1 MSISTKP
8 REENSGRDWLAV
20 HRCLILLKRL
30 SSGPAS
36 REELITEVLR
46 ELGPGAYS
54 AEPKARER
62 AFKRDR
68 ENLRRQF
75 QAELSYSQQHK
86 TYQLTAPSPLTQIKF
101 SKSALE
107 GLRVLIQTFEEGTF
121 AESGVI
127 RAFFDEV
134 VLRLASNERDLL
146 EQGRLPLEIN
156 LQQEV
161 DPGKTSLRVWHT
173 LERAIHEGRRLSFH
187 YLSPQQADRQPRYHE
202 VAAYRI
208 RFRRGHWYLYAC
220 DLFWRNPQGFER
232 HDLTYRHFRLSYIL
246 DDEKLAVLPTRLPPV
261 QRTPPRYI
269 VHYRLLPVLARG
281 SISRHFDEMTIEHLP
296 DGSAEI
302 HAVTDDAWEAVRI
315 LLSYGE
321 NCIVLGGEEVRTQTE
336 NRIRKMA
343 ANYGL

>member
-1 MSISTKP
+1 MTTKP
-8 REENSGRDWLAV
+8 HRSNTGRDWLAV

-36 REELITEVLR
+36 GEELIAEVLR
-46 ELGPGAYS
+46 ELGPDAYS
-54 AEPKARER
+54 PEPKARER

-75 QAELSYSQQHK
+75 DLELSYSQQHK
-86 TYQLTAPSPLTQIKF
+86 TYQLTAPSPLTQINF
-101 SKSALE
+101 SQSALQ
-107 GLRVLIQTFEEGTF
+107 GLRVLIQTFDESAF
-121 AESGVI
+121 AENGAI

-134 VLRLASNERDLL
+134 VQQLAPNDRNLL
-146 EQGRLPLEIN
+146 EQGHLPLEID
-156 LQQEV
+156 LQQAI
-161 DPGKTSLRVWHT
+161 DPGKTSQRVWHM
-173 LERAIHEGRRLSFH
+173 LERAIREGRRLSFH
-187 YLSPQQADRQPRYHE
+187 YLSPQQADRLPRYHE

-246 DDEKLAVLPTRLPPV
+246 DDEKLVLLPTRLPPL
-261 QRTPPRYI
+261 QRTPPRYV

-281 SISRHFDEMTIEHLP
+281 SISRHFDEMQIEYLP
-296 DGSAEI
+296 DGSAEV

-321 NCIVLGGEEVRTQTE
+321 NCIVLGGEEVRSQIE